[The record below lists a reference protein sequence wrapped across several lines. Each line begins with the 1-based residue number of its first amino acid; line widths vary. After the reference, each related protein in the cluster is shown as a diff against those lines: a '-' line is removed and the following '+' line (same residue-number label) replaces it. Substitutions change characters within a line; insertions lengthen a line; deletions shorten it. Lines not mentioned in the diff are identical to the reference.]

1 MDDPAAP
8 PARPRSA
15 NAPGA
20 FADAHEQAAQWLVAA
35 GLDRAT
41 ARALVALAVHGE
53 ATTPDLERRAGLRQS
68 ESSLATMRL
77 KARGWTTLR
86 SVRRPGRG
94 RPTNVHALARPLRDI
109 LAEYAREAKDPGA
122 LLDVERLL
130 APPEG
135 PEPI

>member
-1 MDDPAAP
+1 MDE
-8 PARPRSA
+8 R
-15 NAPGA
+15 
-20 FADAHEQAAQWLVAA
+20 HEQAAQRLVAA

-53 ATTPDLERRAGLRQS
+53 ASTPDLEARSGLRQS
-68 ESSLATMRL
+68 ESSLATTRL
-77 KARGWTTLR
+77 RARGWSAMR
-86 SVRRPGRG
+86 AVRRAGKG
-94 RPTNVHALARPLRDI
+94 RPTNVHVLAKPLREI
-109 LAEYAREAKDPGA
+109 LAEYAHEAKDPAA